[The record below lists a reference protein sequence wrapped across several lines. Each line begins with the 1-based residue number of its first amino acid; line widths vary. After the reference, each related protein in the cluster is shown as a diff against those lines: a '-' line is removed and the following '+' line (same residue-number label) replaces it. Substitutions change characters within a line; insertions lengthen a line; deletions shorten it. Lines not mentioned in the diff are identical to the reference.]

1 MPCYG
6 LLAQGGDLVHRSKA
20 KAMSLSSATVLHAE
34 DRLAHLPV
42 SLFAMVMGVAGLSVA
57 HFRASAALPPLAW
70 SGLALAALASAIFI
84 GLLALYVAKLVR
96 FPSAIIEEFHHPVRL
111 HFFPAMTIGALL
123 LSIALAQSVPTLA
136 HGLFLVAAPA
146 HLALTITVLSQW
158 FNGTQFQPQHINP
171 AWFIPIVGN
180 ILVPIPAVTFG
191 YSELG
196 WFFFSIGIVFWPV
209 LLTLFVHRMLFQ
221 PALPPRMMPTL
232 FILIPPPAIGFI
244 AYIKLTQ
251 TLDGFARILFFT
263 SVFMTML
270 ALSQLN
276 RLRRIPFFISWWAY
290 SFPLAAITI
299 ATLVMHEMT
308 GSQGYL
314 IAGQSL
320 LVLASIVIVGLLLRT
335 AIAAFRHQ
343 ICIPE

>member
-1 MPCYG
+1 
-6 LLAQGGDLVHRSKA
+6 
-20 KAMSLSSATVLHAE
+20 
-34 DRLAHLPV
+34 
-42 SLFAMVMGVAGLSVA
+42 
-57 HFRASAALPPLAW
+57 
-70 SGLALAALASAIFI
+70 
-84 GLLALYVAKLVR
+84 
-96 FPSAIIEEFHHPVRL
+96 
-111 HFFPAMTIGALL
+111 LL
-123 LSIALAQSVPTLA
+123 LSIALAQIAPALA
-136 HGLFLVAAPA
+136 QGLFLVAAPA
-146 HLALTITVLSQW
+146 HLALTLVVLSQW

-171 AWFIPIVGN
+171 AWFVPIVGN

-191 YSELG
+191 YSEPG

-221 PALPPRMMPTL
+221 PALPPRMMPTI

-263 SVFMTML
+263 AVFMTLL

-276 RLRRIPFFISWWAY
+276 RLRKIPFFISWWAY

-299 ATLVMHEMT
+299 ATLLMHEMT
-308 GSQGYL
+308 GVGGYL
-314 IAGQSL
+314 YTGLAL
-320 LVLASIVIVGLLLRT
+320 LAVSSVVIVGLLLRT